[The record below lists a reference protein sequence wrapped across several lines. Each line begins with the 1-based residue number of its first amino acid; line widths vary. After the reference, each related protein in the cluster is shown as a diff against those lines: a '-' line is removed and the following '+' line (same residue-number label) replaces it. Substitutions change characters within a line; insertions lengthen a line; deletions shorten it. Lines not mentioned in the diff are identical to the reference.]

1 MTLAA
6 GGQLGS
12 SLHFSIPYLPS
23 LTLWLAFLPSGAIPL
38 LSLARAF
45 LTSKWPPLSAK
56 SSPFAIT
63 GALTWN
69 TAEKNDDCYCLFWFF
84 CILFHTSENGIWHI
98 QTGNDF
104 SALSTERCSLNNVM
118 YHFVTLLFL
127 LLLPVL
133 IYSRHLLLVLS
144 PIMLTVIA

>member
-38 LSLARAF
+38 LSLGRAF

-56 SSPFAIT
+56 SSPFSIT

-69 TAEKNDDCYCLFWFF
+69 TAEKNDDCYCLFWSF
-84 CILFHTSENGIWHI
+84 CILFHTSENSIWHI

-104 SALSTERCSLNNVM
+104 SALSTEWCSLNNVM